1 MPLLFAFLFPVIL
14 LCMTLSLFFVSSYI
28 IGVYLI
34 MLIYLRI
41 DGQTGSGKTHTMF
54 GPEGGTLEDGDMRG
68 LIPRSVEYLFSSTTS
83 RSAMYEVAMVCSF
96 LEIYNDTIR
105 DLGKAYLVAM
115 GIEPSSSKA
124 LYEKTSELFENI
136 TGKRGNP
143 NFTPAFNKNQTD
155 EVMKRPGLRE
165 ISDQYNLMNYDI
177 REDAEG
183 NVFVKDL
190 SLIPVSSMDEVMTLI
205 AMGLKVRATHETK
218 MNATSSRSHTVFAI
232 TIIQRDKSTGQA
244 FSGSLNL
251 VDLAGSER
259 LKKSESQGIRLREAL
274 HINTSLTAL
283 GKVIMSLDPSSE
295 MTHIPYRDS
304 KLTRMLQN
312 SLGGNSY
319 TTVVGAIHPDSRYYD
334 ECLSTLQFANRCRNV
349 QNTPKV
355 NYVSENEDK
364 DRKIKRLMDE
374 VQQMRLKMTSG
385 GAGSADFGTKGNLGG
400 GMGKHT
406 DIHPSKLAEILQKL
420 GVKAELDADG
430 GLIVDGKKV
439 NTDMLGLD
447 GGDSMTD
454 EVSAVGGAGVSR
466 SNTRGQSASNAK
478 KQMEEMAEQL
488 KNVNDLARDRK
499 DLVDKQTNQIK
510 KLSADLVR
518 YQTGLKHKEHLY
530 DQLNIEKDRLLKE
543 QEERMSTNFEGKMK
557 ETMNQNQA
565 LLTQQHTTLQKM
577 PVALKE
583 YTDLLK
589 KLKEDYEKDNEPL
602 LNEHKREMAS
612 LETSLRDQ
620 MESLKQQYE
629 HWLEQKDKALET
641 YVQKFNEY
649 KQKKHDQLHKCELEV
664 VRLHD
669 HVEKV
674 EAILVGFEKGEY
686 PVLQRQGYFGR
697 PTTGVILSIDGDG
710 NLPVLPPGSRGYGG
724 IATAPVKSGIESGGV
739 TKGLATNPGFI
750 GTTKAGGIVIPKGL
764 RPTNP
769 LVPDKNTGE
778 ASLAKKIVAKYRSQE
793 AAESNE
799 KNKSMQQAQM
809 LTSMGS
815 LDPEIHKQIQ
825 DMIQASTP
833 KKTIN
838 KSRSRTL
845 SSEMESIGQKS
856 SRGAAGEGLFDES
869 AMAVYNNRRYGGG
882 ASSAPTAGIQNDVAA
897 GTNVFTGNNTVSMGY
912 TNMNRGSNND
922 DENKDELIFRLNQE
936 VNLLKSEKYE
946 NRLENEKIV
955 KALSGNDTMQ
965 YIRQLE
971 AEQDRLH
978 KYIREV
984 AKQLKSSKVANASL
998 TRQLE
1003 RKSYEE

>member
-1 MPLLFAFLFPVIL
+1 MWI
-14 LCMTLSLFFVSSYI
+14 S
-28 IGVYLI
+28 
-34 MLIYLRI
+34 

-54 GPEGGTLEDGDMRG
+54 GPEGGQKLDDGEVRG
-68 LIPRSVEYLFSSTTS
+68 LIPRSVEYLFSSIMS

-115 GIEPSSSKA
+115 GMDSSSSKA

-136 TGKRGNP
+136 SGKRGNP
-143 NFTPAFNKNQTD
+143 NFTPAFNKTMTE

-165 ISDQYNLMNYDI
+165 VSEQYNLMNFDI

-190 SLIPVSSMDEVMTLI
+190 SLIPVATMDEVMTLI
-205 AMGLKVRATHETK
+205 SMGLKVRATHETK

-232 TIIQRDKSTGQA
+232 SVIQRDKSTGQA
-244 FSGSLNL
+244 FSGCLNL

-295 MTHIPYRDS
+295 MSHIPYRDS
-304 KLTRMLQN
+304 KLTRILQN

-355 NYVSENEDK
+355 NYVSDNEDK
-364 DRKIKRLMDE
+364 DRKIKKLMEE
-374 VQQMRLKMTSG
+374 VQQMRLKMNQVTG
-385 GAGSADFGTKGNLGG
+385 GVGDDFGGVVGG
-400 GMGKHT
+400 GHKHT
-406 DIHPSKLAEILQKL
+406 DLSPEKLADILQKL
-420 GVKAELDADG
+420 GIKAEIDPSG
-430 GLIVDGKKV
+430 GLMVDGKKV
-439 NTDMLGLD
+439 DTTTLGLD
-447 GGDSMTD
+447 GGDSFYGEGPAAT
-454 EVSAVGGAGVSR
+454 AGGFGLSR
-466 SNTRGQSASNAK
+466 ASTRGQSANTK
-478 KQMEEMAEQL
+478 KQLEDMTEQL
-488 KNVNDLARDRK
+488 KNANELARDRK
-499 DLVDKQTNQIK
+499 DVIDKQTGQIK
-510 KLSADLVR
+510 KLTADLVR

-530 DQLNIEKDRLLKE
+530 DQLTLEKDRSLKD
-543 QEERMSTNFEGKMK
+543 QEERMTANFEGKLK

-565 LLTQQHTTLQKM
+565 LLSQQHTTLQQM

-583 YTDLLK
+583 YTELLK
-589 KLKEDYEKDNEPL
+589 KLQENYDKDNEPL
-602 LNEHKREMAS
+602 IQEHKREMVS

-629 HWLEQKDKALET
+629 HWLGQKDKALET

-674 EAILVGFEKGEY
+674 ESILVGFEKGEF
-686 PVLQRQGYFGR
+686 PVLQKQGYFGR
-697 PTTGVILSIDGDG
+697 PTTGVILSIDAGN
-710 NLPVLPPGSRGYGG
+710 NLPMLSPGSRGYGG
-724 IATAPVKSGIESGGV
+724 TTSAPSDPGVSSGGDQKSI
-739 TKGLATNPGFI
+739 TMNPGYL

-769 LVPDKNTGE
+769 LVPNKETGE
-778 ASLAKKIVAKYRSQE
+778 VSLAKKIVSKYRNQE
-793 AAESNE
+793 IAENDE

-815 LDPEIHKQIQ
+815 LDPEIQKQIQ
-825 DMIQASTP
+825 EMIQASTP
-833 KKTIN
+833 KKLMN
-838 KSRSRTL
+838 
-845 SSEMESIGQKS
+845 KS
-856 SRGAAGEGLFDES
+856 SRGRSISSDIDTNNQNGRGLFDDN
-869 AMAVYNNRRYGGG
+869 AMAMYNDNKKYGG
-882 ASSAPTAGIQNDVAA
+882 ASSAPTTAA
-897 GTNVFTGNNTVSMGY
+897 GEIPFQMNSIDDTGVSPMGY
-912 TNMNRGSNND
+912 DIPPGGGTSNNAQY
-922 DENKDELIFRLNQE
+922 KDRLIFQLNE
-936 VNLLKSEKYE
+936 EIDRLKSEKYE

-978 KYIREV
+978 KYLRDI

-998 TRQLE
+998 KRQLE
-1003 RKSYEE
+1003 KKPIELPRY